1 MLQMKQSKCEIFCS
15 RCWRKQDNVA
25 VLEEVLEWEYAT
37 ELSIW
42 RGNPE
47 PPLPHKLLE
56 KQESVCLELCRSQV
70 IACF

>member
-1 MLQMKQSKCEIFCS
+1 M
-15 RCWRKQDNVA
+15 A